1 MKKTFIKLFS
11 IFAIVA
17 LLVSCNK
24 DDENYNYQIPTE
36 QGDNNDNNNNNDEE
50 DNILQIVS
58 QNVRVNVNY
67 QDYAWKISGTTS
79 LSSVLNG
86 QEIIYKIQCGYYIDD
101 NLSFKEYYIDNITYS
116 IDYLAPLF
124 VPIIN
129 DFSSPAF
136 FWESY
141 MALIEKPDL
150 TPSEQELLDFCIELL
165 EENEYE
171 AKYNYWGR
179 FVVEIDNKDYIVKR
193 FGMEL

>member
-24 DDENYNYQIPTE
+24 DDETYNYQTPTE

-79 LSSVLNG
+79 LGSVLNG

-136 FWESY
+136 FWKSY

-179 FVVEIDNKDYIVKR
+179 FVVEIDNTDYIVKR

>member
-11 IFAIVA
+11 IFAIVV

-24 DDENYNYQIPTE
+24 DDETYNYQTPTE

-79 LSSVLNG
+79 LGSVQNG

-101 NLSFKEYYIDNITYS
+101 NLSFQEYYIDNITYS
-116 IDYLAPLF
+116 IDYLAPVF
-124 VPIIN
+124 VPVIS
-129 DFSSPAF
+129 DFVDPAF
-136 FWESY
+136 YWKAY
-141 MALIEKPDL
+141 LALIEKPELDQEEQDL
-150 TPSEQELLDFCIELL
+150 YDYVIDLL
-165 EENEYE
+165 EDYEYE

-179 FVVEIDNKDYIVKR
+179 FIVEIDGMDYIVKKW
-193 FGMEL
+193 GIEL

>member
-11 IFAIVA
+11 IFAIVV

-24 DDENYNYQIPTE
+24 DDETYNYQTPTE

-79 LSSVLNG
+79 LGSVLNG

-101 NLSFKEYYIDNITYS
+101 NLSFQEYYIDNITYS
-116 IDYLAPLF
+116 IDYLAPVF
-124 VPIIN
+124 VPVIS
-129 DFSSPAF
+129 DFVDPAF
-136 FWESY
+136 YWKAY
-141 MALIEKPDL
+141 LALIEKPELDQEEQDL
-150 TPSEQELLDFCIELL
+150 YDYVIDLL
-165 EENEYE
+165 EDYE

-179 FVVEIDNKDYIVKR
+179 FIVEIDGMDYIVKKW
-193 FGMEL
+193 GIEL

>member
-11 IFAIVA
+11 IFAIVV

-24 DDENYNYQIPTE
+24 DDETYNYQTPTE

-79 LSSVLNG
+79 LGSVLNG
-86 QEIIYKIQCGYYIDD
+86 QEIIYKIQCGYYIND

-116 IDYLAPLF
+116 IDYLAPVF
-124 VPIIN
+124 VPVIS
-129 DFSSPAF
+129 DFVDPAF
-136 FWESY
+136 YWKAY
-141 MALIEKPDL
+141 LALIEKPELDQEEQDL
-150 TPSEQELLDFCIELL
+150 YDYVIDLL
-165 EENEYE
+165 EDYEYE

-179 FVVEIDNKDYIVKR
+179 FIVEIDGMDYIVKKW
-193 FGMEL
+193 GIEL

>member
-24 DDENYNYQIPTE
+24 DDETYNYQTPTE

-79 LSSVLNG
+79 LGSVLNG
-86 QEIIYKIQCGYYIDD
+86 QEIKYKIQCGYYIDD

-116 IDYLAPLF
+116 IDYLAPVF
-124 VPIIN
+124 VPVIS
-129 DFSSPAF
+129 DFVDPAF
-136 FWESY
+136 HWKAY
-141 MALIEKPDL
+141 LALIEKPELDQEEQDL
-150 TPSEQELLDFCIELL
+150 YDYVIDLL
-165 EENEYE
+165 EDYEYE

-179 FVVEIDNKDYIVKR
+179 FVVEIDGIDYIVKK
-193 FGMEL
+193 FGLEL

>member
-11 IFAIVA
+11 IFAIVV

-24 DDENYNYQIPTE
+24 DDETYNYQTPTE

-79 LSSVLNG
+79 LGSVLNG

-101 NLSFKEYYIDNITYS
+101 NLSFQEYYIDNITYS
-116 IDYLAPLF
+116 IDYLAPVF
-124 VPIIN
+124 VPVIS
-129 DFSSPAF
+129 DFVDPAF
-136 FWESY
+136 YWKAY
-141 MALIEKPDL
+141 LALIEKPELDQEEQDL
-150 TPSEQELLDFCIELL
+150 YDYVIDLL
-165 EENEYE
+165 EDYEYE

-179 FVVEIDNKDYIVKR
+179 FIVEIDGMDYIVKKW
-193 FGMEL
+193 GIEL

>member
-79 LSSVLNG
+79 LGSVLNG

-136 FWESY
+136 FWKSY

-179 FVVEIDNKDYIVKR
+179 FVVEIDNTDYIVKR

>member
-79 LSSVLNG
+79 LGSVLNG
-86 QEIIYKIQCGYYIDD
+86 QEIIYKIQCGYYIND

-136 FWESY
+136 FWKSY

-179 FVVEIDNKDYIVKR
+179 FVVEIDNTDYIVKR

>member
-24 DDENYNYQIPTE
+24 DDETYNYQTPTE

-50 DNILQIVS
+50 DNIHQIVS

-67 QDYAWKISGTTS
+67 QDYAWRISGTTS

-86 QEIIYKIQCGYYIDD
+86 QEIKYKIQCGYYIDD
-101 NLSFKEYYIDNITYS
+101 NLSFQEYYIDNITYS
-116 IDYLAPLF
+116 IDHLAPVFQPGIGDF
-124 VPIIN
+124 VEL
-129 DFSSPAF
+129 AF
-136 FWESY
+136 YWRSY
-141 MALIEKPDL
+141 LALIEEPEL
-150 TPSEQELLDFCIELL
+150 SQSEQDLYDYIIDLFEDY
-165 EENEYE
+165 EYE

-179 FVVEIDNKDYIVKR
+179 FVVEIDGIDYIVKK
-193 FGMEL
+193 FGLEL

>member
-79 LSSVLNG
+79 LGSVLNG

-101 NLSFKEYYIDNITYS
+101 NLSFQEYYIDNITYS
-116 IDYLAPLF
+116 IDYLAPVF
-124 VPIIN
+124 VPVIS
-129 DFSSPAF
+129 DFVDPAF
-136 FWESY
+136 YWKAY
-141 MALIEKPDL
+141 LALIEKPELDQEEQDL
-150 TPSEQELLDFCIELL
+150 YDYVIDLL
-165 EENEYE
+165 EDYEYE

-179 FVVEIDNKDYIVKR
+179 FIVEIDGMDYIVKKW
-193 FGMEL
+193 GIEL

>member
-24 DDENYNYQIPTE
+24 DDETYNYQTPTE

-50 DNILQIVS
+50 DNIHQIVS

-67 QDYAWKISGTTS
+67 QDYAWRISGTTS

-86 QEIIYKIQCGYYIDD
+86 QEIKYKIQCGYYIDD

-116 IDYLAPLF
+116 IDYLAPVF
-124 VPIIN
+124 VPVIS
-129 DFSSPAF
+129 DFVDPAF
-136 FWESY
+136 YWKAY
-141 MALIEKPDL
+141 LALIEKPELDQEEQDL
-150 TPSEQELLDFCIELL
+150 YDYVIDLL
-165 EENEYE
+165 EDYEYE

-179 FVVEIDNKDYIVKR
+179 FIVEIDGMDYIVKKW
-193 FGMEL
+193 GIEL